1 MIGFFHGI
9 ALAYDN
15 GVASFAV
22 GDMGYEVHVSEKP
35 TIWEPG
41 ASELRDLWWIHEVAP
56 QDAPHELYGFRTR
69 EERDLFRRLL
79 EVQGVGPKVAQ
90 RIVANKGVTE
100 SKSETGKLIAVESTL
115 RAIRGVGPKLA
126 QRIAEAFQ

>member
-1 MIGFFHGI
+1 MIGFIEGI
-9 ALAYDN
+9 ALNTGD
-15 GVASFAV
+15 GVITICTDGSR
-22 GDMGYEVHVSEKP
+22 MGYEVHVINPVIDKE
-35 TIWEPG
+35 
-41 ASELRDLWWIHEVAP
+41 RCMFWIHEVAP
-56 QDAPHELYGFRTR
+56 QDAPHELYGFRAR

-126 QRIAEAFQ
+126 QRISEAFQ